1 MKFGPVQVSRAEG
14 CVAAH
19 ALRLPGYVLKKG
31 ARITAAD
38 VAALERGGVREVVVA
53 EMAPGDVTEDAAAE
67 RIAAALV
74 GPGLRADRAFTGRA
88 NIFAERPGVLLVDR
102 AGVDALNDIDEAVT
116 LATLAEHAATP
127 RGAMAATV
135 KIIPFALPEELV
147 ARAEQ
152 LARARGPLIRLAPF
166 EVRRAAAISTLLP
179 GLDPKVVD
187 KTIAVLQRRL
197 APAGAKLVA
206 ERRIPHDERSLV
218 RSLNEVALERPEIII
233 VFGASAITDRRDV
246 IPAALEAA
254 GGAIRRLGMPVDPGN
269 LLLLGD
275 LHGTPVLGAPGCA
288 RSPKENGFDWILN
301 RLLAKLPVDGRAIS
315 RMGVGG
321 LLMEITARP
330 QPRQERDLPRAP
342 KVAAVVLAAG
352 RSTRMGGPNKLL
364 EAVQGRPLV
373 RHAVEAALAGGL
385 SEVVVVTGH
394 QRAAVEAALSGLP
407 VRFVPNPNF
416 AEGLS
421 TSLRAGLEALPP
433 SVDGALVLLG
443 DMPLVRPALL
453 ARLVAAFDPAG
464 GAHVVAPVRD
474 GRRGNPVLWGR
485 RFFAAL
491 CAIEGDAGG
500 RHLLAEQSD
509 AAREV
514 EADDGALIDVDTPEA
529 LAAVRERG

>member
-1 MKFGPVQVSRAEG
+1 MKFGPVSVSRAQG

-19 ALRLPGYVLKKG
+19 AIRLPGYVLRKG

-38 VAALERGGVREVVVA
+38 VTALEQGGVREVVVA
-53 EMAPGDVTEDAAAE
+53 EMAADDVAEDAAAQ
-67 RIAAALV
+67 RVAAALL
-74 GPGLRADRAFTGRA
+74 GPGLRADPAFTGRA
-88 NIFAERPGVLLVDR
+88 NIFADRAGLLLVDR

-116 LATLAEHAATP
+116 LATLDEHALVP
-127 RGAMAATV
+127 QGAMAATV
-135 KIIPFALPEELV
+135 KIIPFAAPEDLV
-147 ARAEQ
+147 ARAEA
-152 LARARGPLIRLAPF
+152 LARARGPLVRLAPF
-166 EVRRAAAISTLLP
+166 EVRRVAAISTLLP
-179 GLDPKVVD
+179 GLEPKVVE
-187 KTIAVLQRRL
+187 KTMTVLQRRL
-197 APAGAKLVA
+197 AAAGAKLVA
-206 ERRIPHDERSLV
+206 ERRVPHDERSLV
-218 RSLNEVALERPEIII
+218 RSLRELALERPEIII

-254 GGAIRRLGMPVDPGN
+254 GGEIRRLGMPVDPGN

-275 LHGTPVLGAPGCA
+275 LAGVPVLGAPGCA
-288 RSPKENGFDWILN
+288 RSPRENGFDWVLN
-301 RLLAKLPVDGRAIS
+301 RLLAKLPLSGRDIS

-321 LLMEITARP
+321 LLMEIPARP

-342 KVAAVVLAAG
+342 SVAAVVLAAG

-364 EAVQGRPLV
+364 ETVQGRPLV
-373 RHAVEAALAGGL
+373 RHAVEAALAAGL
-385 SEVVVVTGH
+385 GEVLVVTGH

-407 VRFVPNPNF
+407 VRFVPNPSF

-421 TSLRAGLEALPP
+421 TSLRAGLEALPAKA
-433 SVDGALVLLG
+433 DGALVLLG
-443 DMPLVRPALL
+443 DMPLVKPALL

-485 RFFAAL
+485 RFFPAL

-500 RHLLAEQSD
+500 RHLLAEQTET
-509 AAREV
+509 AREV

-529 LAAVRERG
+529 LAAIRALG